1 MVVGRNV
8 QPIMD
13 LYKLLQTLLFMYLLY
28 MELIFL
34 SIKNNQNKMS
44 EMTKNNYG
52 FCAEYPE

>member
-1 MVVGRNV
+1 
-8 QPIMD
+8 MD

-44 EMTKNNYG
+44 EMTKNKHG

>member
-1 MVVGRNV
+1 
-8 QPIMD
+8 MD

-44 EMTKNNYG
+44 EMTKNNHG